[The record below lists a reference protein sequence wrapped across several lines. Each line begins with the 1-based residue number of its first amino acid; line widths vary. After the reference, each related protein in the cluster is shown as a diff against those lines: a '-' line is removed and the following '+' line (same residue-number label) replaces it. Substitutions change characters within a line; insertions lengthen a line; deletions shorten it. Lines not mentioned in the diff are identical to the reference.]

1 MTVNSVLGVTTLCVP
16 LPSRKEGGGGG
27 GRRNAKQPRRV
38 RQLWRRAKLGLPR
51 TGGNGKGPRARLF
64 SGGIGSAL
72 RGNLNRVVLQTVVF
86 FKTVERNSVSLFSN
100 PYLSLHVY
108 MYVYF
113 GAKSRTSSNRSEDS
127 W

>member
-1 MTVNSVLGVTTLCVP
+1 MRSSPGGCGNSGDEPNSACLE
-16 LPSRKEGGGGG
+16 REAM
-27 GRRNAKQPRRV
+27 AKDHGQD
-38 RQLWRRAKLGLPR
+38 
-51 TGGNGKGPRARLF
+51 F
-64 SGGIGSAL
+64 SLVGIESAL

-100 PYLSLHVY
+100 PYLSL
-108 MYVYF
+108 YVCF

>member
-1 MTVNSVLGVTTLCVP
+1 MRSSPGGCGNSGDEPNSACLE
-16 LPSRKEGGGGG
+16 REAM
-27 GRRNAKQPRRV
+27 AKDHGQD
-38 RQLWRRAKLGLPR
+38 
-51 TGGNGKGPRARLF
+51 F
-64 SGGIGSAL
+64 SLVGIGSAL